1 VGGAPLIDLEE
12 AWIFGMWPKRLL
24 IFEDRIETRD
34 FELLREKVESRE
46 YARIRKVAVSDAGW
60 LATLV
65 VPIQGSSP
73 ILIRGLSKDDAERTR
88 ALTEE
93 RMGWANSSPS
103 QTPSPPKEGR
113 LIQGVTEL
121 RHAGILR
128 EEEFEI
134 KRKEVMRA
142 NTDLERSRDEG

>member
-1 VGGAPLIDLEE
+1 VGGAPLMDLEE
-12 AWIFGMWPKRLL
+12 AWILGMWPKRLL

-46 YARIRKVAVSDAGW
+46 YARIRKVAVSNAGW

-65 VPIQGSSP
+65 VPIQGSST

-88 ALTEE
+88 TLIEE

-103 QTPSPPKEGR
+103 QTPSPPTEER
-113 LIQGVTEL
+113 LIQGLTEL